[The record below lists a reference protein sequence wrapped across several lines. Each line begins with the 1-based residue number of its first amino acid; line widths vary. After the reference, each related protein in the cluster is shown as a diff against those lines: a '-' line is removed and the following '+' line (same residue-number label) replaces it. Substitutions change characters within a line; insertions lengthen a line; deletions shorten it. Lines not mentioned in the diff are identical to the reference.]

1 MRTSSQLFPENKS
14 VTVDDLVTAR
24 SEAKNDMGDIN
35 ALLSA
40 IELSLVEKLK
50 DHNLSKFAFDKTFR
64 LIDIAKT
71 QADLSQD
78 YHNGELAQL
87 IDSGEYQCT
96 VVKTPESL
104 KTKPDIDSIAGF
116 IGRLK
121 LSRKNAGITQKEL
134 ALGAGISQSTI
145 CQIES
150 GSTSFGKYLPAIAK
164 VLGVDAYWLQTGRE
178 DSASVKINQLCLAPA
193 TSKISK
199 TFIDNFQKLDING
212 FPEKQ
217 RLSIPEEGFKHDGRR

>member
-1 MRTSSQLFPENKS
+1 MRTSSQLFPENKI

-24 SEAKNDMGDIN
+24 SEAKNDMGNIN

-87 IDSGEYQCT
+87 TGGQYQLDELKNNIT
-96 VVKTPESL
+96 HLEVVPE
-104 KTKPDIDSIAGF
+104 
-116 IGRLK
+116 
-121 LSRKNAGITQKEL
+121 TQ
-134 ALGAGISQSTI
+134 
-145 CQIES
+145 
-150 GSTSFGKYLPAIAK
+150 
-164 VLGVDAYWLQTGRE
+164 V
-178 DSASVKINQLCLAPA
+178 INTNHLAPA
-193 TSKISK
+193 NAAISK
-199 TFIDNFQKLDING
+199 TLT
-212 FPEKQ
+212 
-217 RLSIPEEGFKHDGRR
+217 EGFKNDGRR

>member
-14 VTVDDLVTAR
+14 VTVVDLVTAR

-71 QADLSQD
+71 HADLSQD

-87 IDSGEYQCT
+87 TGGQYQLDELKNNIT
-96 VVKTPESL
+96 HLEVVPE
-104 KTKPDIDSIAGF
+104 K
-116 IGRLK
+116 
-121 LSRKNAGITQKEL
+121 QE
-134 ALGAGISQSTI
+134 
-145 CQIES
+145 
-150 GSTSFGKYLPAIAK
+150 
-164 VLGVDAYWLQTGRE
+164 
-178 DSASVKINQLCLAPA
+178 INTNHLAPA
-193 TSKISK
+193 NAAISK
-199 TFIDNFQKLDING
+199 TLT
-212 FPEKQ
+212 
-217 RLSIPEEGFKHDGRR
+217 EGFKNDGRR

>member
-50 DHNLSKFAFDKTFR
+50 DLDLSKLGFDKTFR
-64 LIDIAKT
+64 LIEIAKT

-87 IDSGEYQCT
+87 TGGQYQLD
-96 VVKTPESL
+96 EL
-104 KTKPDIDSIAGF
+104 RNSIG
-116 IGRLK
+116 G
-121 LSRKNAGITQKEL
+121 
-134 ALGAGISQSTI
+134 LGAEQD
-145 CQIES
+145 
-150 GSTSFGKYLPAIAK
+150 AVK
-164 VLGVDAYWLQTGRE
+164 V
-178 DSASVKINQLCLAPA
+178 NQNHLAPA
-193 TSKISK
+193 NAAISK
-199 TFIDNFQKLDING
+199 TILD
-212 FPEKQ
+212 
-217 RLSIPEEGFKHDGRR
+217 GFKHDKRR

>member
-14 VTVDDLVTAR
+14 VTVDDLIAAR

-71 QADLSQD
+71 HADLSQD

-87 IDSGEYQCT
+87 TGGQYQLDELKNNIT
-96 VVKTPESL
+96 HLEVVPE
-104 KTKPDIDSIAGF
+104 K
-116 IGRLK
+116 
-121 LSRKNAGITQKEL
+121 QE
-134 ALGAGISQSTI
+134 
-145 CQIES
+145 
-150 GSTSFGKYLPAIAK
+150 
-164 VLGVDAYWLQTGRE
+164 
-178 DSASVKINQLCLAPA
+178 INTNHLAPA
-193 TSKISK
+193 NAATSK
-199 TFIDNFQKLDING
+199 TLT
-212 FPEKQ
+212 
-217 RLSIPEEGFKHDGRR
+217 EGFKNDGRR

>member
-14 VTVDDLVTAR
+14 VTVDDLIAAR
-24 SEAKNDMGDIN
+24 IEAKNDMGDIN

-87 IDSGEYQCT
+87 TGGQYQLDELKNNIT
-96 VVKTPESL
+96 HLEVVPE
-104 KTKPDIDSIAGF
+104 
-116 IGRLK
+116 
-121 LSRKNAGITQKEL
+121 TQE
-134 ALGAGISQSTI
+134 
-145 CQIES
+145 
-150 GSTSFGKYLPAIAK
+150 
-164 VLGVDAYWLQTGRE
+164 
-178 DSASVKINQLCLAPA
+178 INTNHLAPA
-193 TSKISK
+193 NAAISK
-199 TFIDNFQKLDING
+199 TLT
-212 FPEKQ
+212 
-217 RLSIPEEGFKHDGRR
+217 EGFKNDGRR

>member
-71 QADLSQD
+71 HVDLSQD

-87 IDSGEYQCT
+87 TGGQYQLDELKNNIT
-96 VVKTPESL
+96 HLEVVPE
-104 KTKPDIDSIAGF
+104 
-116 IGRLK
+116 
-121 LSRKNAGITQKEL
+121 TQ
-134 ALGAGISQSTI
+134 
-145 CQIES
+145 
-150 GSTSFGKYLPAIAK
+150 
-164 VLGVDAYWLQTGRE
+164 V
-178 DSASVKINQLCLAPA
+178 INTNHLAPA
-193 TSKISK
+193 NAAISK
-199 TFIDNFQKLDING
+199 TLT
-212 FPEKQ
+212 
-217 RLSIPEEGFKHDGRR
+217 EGFKNDGRR

>member
-71 QADLSQD
+71 HADLSQD
-78 YHNGELAQL
+78 YHNGELSQL
-87 IDSGEYQCT
+87 TSSGEVQCT
-96 VVKTPESL
+96 VVNTSESL
-104 KTKPDIDSIAGF
+104 QTKPDIDSIAGF

-121 LSRKNAGITQKEL
+121 LSRKNAGITQNEL

-145 CQIES
+145 SQIES

-164 VLGVDAYWLQTGRE
+164 VLGVDAHWLQTGLE

-193 TSKISK
+193 TSMISK